1 MKSQRE
7 IFSANL
13 KRILNEK
20 GLSQNELARRIG
32 VQSGTISKWMTHATY
47 PRDSQ
52 IQKMADALGV
62 KMSELNTDTSE
73 MINFSIERHVA
84 PPIYMPNEITEVPI
98 LGTIA
103 CGAPIFSEQNIVGY
117 LPVVSDDVKG
127 GEYFALIAKG
137 DSMYPTI
144 EDGSEVLIR
153 RQPVAENGDIV
164 AVCIDGEITL
174 KRFKQSGEQIMLVPD
189 NHSYDPILLQESS
202 TSYIVGKAKKVC
214 KNL

>member
-7 IFSANL
+7 IFSTNL
-13 KRILNEK
+13 KKILNEK

-47 PRDSQ
+47 PRDAL
-52 IQKMADALGV
+52 IQKMADVLGV
-62 KMSELNTDTSE
+62 KMSELNTDKSE
-73 MINFSIERHVA
+73 IIEYHVT
-84 PPIYMPNEITEVPI
+84 PSVYMSNEITEVPI
-98 LGTIA
+98 LGEIA
-103 CGAPIFSEQNIVGY
+103 CGEPIFSEQNIVGY

-144 EDGSEVLIR
+144 ENGSEVLIR

-174 KRFKQSGEQIMLVPD
+174 KRFKRSGEQIMLIPD